1 MPEIGQTISHFKIV
15 EKLGSGGMGVV
26 YKAHDTRLGRT
37 VALKVLPAGAAADPE
52 RRRRF
57 EQEARAVAA
66 LNHPHICTL
75 YDIGREG
82 DTDYLVM
89 EFLDGQTLAARLAK
103 GALPRA
109 QALEYAVQIAQALAP
124 CPRRGHRPPRPQA
137 RQRDDHGIRREA
149 P

>member
-1 MPEIGQTISHFKIV
+1 VIGMIGKKLGPYQIT
-15 EKLGSGGMGVV
+15 EKLGEGGMGVV
-26 YKAHDTRLGRT
+26 YKAHDTRLART
-37 VALKVLPAGAAADPE
+37 VALKVLPPGAAADPE

-75 YDIGREG
+75 HDIGREG

-89 EFLDGQTLAARLAK
+89 EFLNGQTLAARLAK

-109 QALEYAVQIAQALAP
+109 QALEYAVQIAQALGPAP
-124 CPRRGHRPPRPQA
+124 TVKASSTATSSPA
-137 RQRDDHGIRREA
+137 T
-149 P
+149 